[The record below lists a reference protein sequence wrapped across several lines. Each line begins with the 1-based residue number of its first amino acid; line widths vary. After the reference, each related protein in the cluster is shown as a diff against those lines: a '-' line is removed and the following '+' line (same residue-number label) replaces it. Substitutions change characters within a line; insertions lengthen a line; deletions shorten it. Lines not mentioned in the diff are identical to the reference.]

1 MTFDD
6 LLGLARLT
14 LRNPA
19 QAVRVL
25 QSLDLPMA
33 VRWMG
38 LIVIVSLSSI
48 LASLA
53 MRIFPVLTESS
64 LNLPDL
70 SPISRAGLQLGG
82 MVLSAWLVAGI
93 GRAFGGRGDFPDAL
107 LILVWLECLMLA
119 VQALQIVVMLLFPL
133 FGSMLGIAALLAMVW
148 LSVQMVKE
156 LHGFRNAALVFL
168 GMMGAGLLTL
178 IVLSVLAGALGLM
191 PDIPAEVPQ

>member
-93 GRAFGGRGDFPDAL
+93 GRAFGGQGDFPDAL

-148 LSVQMVKE
+148 LSVQMIKE

>member
-53 MRIFPVLTESS
+53 TRIFPVLTESS

>member
-148 LSVQMVKE
+148 LSVQMIKE

-168 GMMGAGLLTL
+168 GTMGAGLLTL

>member
-53 MRIFPVLTESS
+53 TRIFPVLTESS

-93 GRAFGGRGDFPDAL
+93 GRAFGGQGDFPDAL

-148 LSVQMVKE
+148 LSVQMIKE

>member
-53 MRIFPVLTESS
+53 MRLLPVLTESS

-148 LSVQMVKE
+148 LSVQMIKE

-168 GMMGAGLLTL
+168 GTMGAGLLTL

>member
-53 MRIFPVLTESS
+53 TRIFPVLTESS

-148 LSVQMVKE
+148 LSVQMIKE

-168 GMMGAGLLTL
+168 GTMGAGLLTL

>member
-53 MRIFPVLTESS
+53 TRIFPVLTESS

-93 GRAFGGRGDFPDAL
+93 GRAFGGQGDFPDAL

>member
-1 MTFDD
+1 
-6 LLGLARLT
+6 
-14 LRNPA
+14 
-19 QAVRVL
+19 
-25 QSLDLPMA
+25 
-33 VRWMG
+33 
-38 LIVIVSLSSI
+38 
-48 LASLA
+48 
-53 MRIFPVLTESS
+53 
-64 LNLPDL
+64 
-70 SPISRAGLQLGG
+70 
-82 MVLSAWLVAGI
+82 
-93 GRAFGGRGDFPDAL
+93 
-107 LILVWLECLMLA
+107 MLA

>member
-148 LSVQMVKE
+148 LSVQMIKE

>member
-93 GRAFGGRGDFPDAL
+93 GRAFGGQGDFPDAL

>member
-53 MRIFPVLTESS
+53 TRIFPVLTESS

-93 GRAFGGRGDFPDAL
+93 GRAFGGQGDFPDAL
-107 LILVWLECLMLA
+107 LILVWLECLML
-119 VQALQIVVMLLFPL
+119 
-133 FGSMLGIAALLAMVW
+133 
-148 LSVQMVKE
+148 
-156 LHGFRNAALVFL
+156 
-168 GMMGAGLLTL
+168 
-178 IVLSVLAGALGLM
+178 
-191 PDIPAEVPQ
+191 